1 MSTATTFAQHV
12 NVFISHSWAHSKH
25 YTKLCEWIFEK
36 RWQVDQIPLA
46 FVDKSVPKDNPIH
59 YAHSTEQLR
68 NAIYARIGQSD
79 VVVIP
84 TGMYA
89 SYSKWIRKEIDGA
102 ELLGKPILAVD
113 PWGQERKSSVV
124 GEAADVS
131 VGWSSQSVVSG
142 IYDLSKA

>member
-1 MSTATTFAQHV
+1 MSTATTFARHI
-12 NVFISHSWAHSKH
+12 NVFISHSWAHSNH
-25 YTKLCEWIFEK
+25 YTKLCEWIFDK
-36 RWQVDQIPLA
+36 GWQVDQKPLV
-46 FVDKSVPKDNPIH
+46 FIDRSVPKDNPIH
-59 YAHSTEQLR
+59 YTRNAEQLQ
-68 NAIYARIGQSD
+68 NAIYGRIAQSD

-89 SYSKWIRKEIDGA
+89 SYSKWIQKEIDGA

-124 GEAADVS
+124 GEAADNS

-142 IYDLSKA
+142 IYELSQA